1 MAIEI
6 FKLVWYNGGMV
17 CIAAF
22 IILLLFGVVAA
33 FLSIFK
39 REIGRKYLRV
49 IKKAWEC
56 VGKKVRLQ
64 KCQTNF
70 KEDVKH
76 SALKRIVLT
85 KPGLVKPLSA
95 IMEVLAILI
104 VLVFVWAVLT
114 SIKTLLALWLFGTC
128 NISQPSSCAL
138 ASETC
143 SLESNEPNNAV
154 EAVGRWF
161 TEWGDIFVAI
171 PDRLRDWHAEDYHT
185 TPYFTVEKE
194 DSAKPYATDIVDP
207 GCSAC
212 MMSYRNQKESGFFD
226 KYNTIM
232 VIYPIHLP
240 SGELKFKNSELI
252 ARYVY
257 ATMLSEPEI
266 AVKILDRLYTEYD
279 STGTNYQAVLNELS
293 EANAAKLI
301 EKWLKDFGVSKTK
314 IEGISGLTK
323 SEQVNGLLEQARKI
337 VEEDVRAKGIP
348 TLIYDNKIHMGA
360 YEAE

>member
-1 MAIEI
+1 M
-6 FKLVWYNGGMV
+6 WYNGGMV

-39 REIGRKYLRV
+39 REIGRKYLNV
-49 IKKAWEC
+49 IKKAWGC

-76 SALKRIVLT
+76 SVLKRVVLT
-85 KPGLVKPLSA
+85 HPKLVKPLSA
-95 IMEVLAILI
+95 VMEVLAILV

-114 SIKTLLALWLFGTC
+114 SIKALLAIWVFGTC
-128 NISQPSSCAL
+128 NVSQPASCAL

-143 SLESNEPNNAV
+143 SLESNEPTNAV

-161 TEWGDIFVAI
+161 TEWGEIFVAI

-185 TPYFTVEKE
+185 TPYFTVGKE
-194 DSAKPYATDIVDP
+194 DSGKPYATDIVDP

-232 VIYPIHLP
+232 VVYPIRLP
-240 SGELKFKNSELI
+240 NGELKFKNSELI

-257 ATMLSEPEI
+257 ATMLSEPEV
-266 AVKILDRLYTEYD
+266 AGKILDRLYTERD
-279 STGTNYQAVLNELS
+279 STGATYQSVLYELS
-293 EANAAKLI
+293 EENAGKLI
-301 EKWLKDFGVSKTK
+301 ENWLKDFGVSSTK
-314 IEGISGLTK
+314 IAGISGLTK
-323 SEQVNGLLEQARKI
+323 SEQVSGILEQARKI
-337 VEEDVRAKGIP
+337 VEEEVRAKGIP
-348 TLIYDNKIHMGA
+348 TLIYDNKVHMGT
-360 YEAE
+360 YEAK

>member
-1 MAIEI
+1 
-6 FKLVWYNGGMV
+6 MV

-22 IILLLFGVVAA
+22 IVLLLFGGVAA

-39 REIGRKYLRV
+39 RDIGRKYLRV
-49 IKKAWEC
+49 IKKAWGC

-76 SALKRIVLT
+76 SVLKKIVLT
-85 KPGLVKPLSA
+85 KPGLIKPLSVT
-95 IMEVLAILI
+95 MEVLAILI
-104 VLVFVWAVLT
+104 VLIFVWAVLT
-114 SIKTLLALWLFGTC
+114 SIKTLFTLWLFGTC

-143 SLESNEPNNAV
+143 SLEVNEPDNAI

-171 PDRLRDWHAEDYHT
+171 PDRLRDWHAEDFHT
-185 TPYFTVEKE
+185 TPYFTINKE
-194 DSAKPYATDIVDP
+194 DSNKPYALDIVDP

-226 KYNTIM
+226 QYNTIIVM
-232 VIYPIHLP
+232 YPIHLP
-240 SGELKFKNSELI
+240 NGELKFNNSELI
-252 ARYVY
+252 ARYIY
-257 ATMLSEPEI
+257 AAMLSEPEV
-266 AVKILDRLYTEYD
+266 APKILNRLYTEYD
-279 STGTNYQAVLNELS
+279 KTGATYQSVLYELS
-293 EANAAKLI
+293 EADAKKII
-301 EKWLKDFGVSKTK
+301 EKWLKDFGVSNTK
-314 IEGISGLTK
+314 ISGISGLTK
-323 SEQVNGLLEQARKI
+323 SEQVSNILEQARKI
-337 VEEDVRAKGIP
+337 VEEQVRAKGIP

-360 YEAE
+360 YEAK